1 MGIQIFCLLK
11 GKMFSPPKNLKSS
24 IANSM
29 RSFEMYSLGYFRFR
43 SSLSLC
49 VSCGQYIYIYM
60 FPINTTITRSSKA
73 VPSLCLT
80 YRHAHTHSLTRTQTY
95 THTHTSPTASLI
107 CWVYT
112 CLSHLCIHFPS
123 ISVHPKNRWRNKGNL
138 LAFSA
143 LSLRLVNFLAT

>member
-49 VSCGQYIYIYM
+49 VSCGQYIYIY
-60 FPINTTITRSSKA
+60 
-73 VPSLCLT
+73 VPNQHH
-80 YRHAHTHSLTRTQTY
+80 YHSLIESSTFSLSHLQTRTYSLTHTY
-95 THTHTSPTASLI
+95 TNIHTHTYITH
-107 CWVYT
+107 CFT
-112 CLSHLCIHFPS
+112 HM
-123 ISVHPKNRWRNKGNL
+123 
-138 LAFSA
+138 
-143 LSLRLVNFLAT
+143 LSLHLLISSLHPFSLDFCSSQK